1 MRGHFKALVK
11 RKYVNSNMEENK
23 EYVSAAKKMNSKD
36 QQKIIIKIVTSQV
49 EIFNDQLHLLNLA
62 LVVFVS

>member
-1 MRGHFKALVK
+1 MRGRFKALVK

-36 QQKIIIKIVTSQV
+36 QQKIIIKIVTS
-49 EIFNDQLHLLNLA
+49 
-62 LVVFVS
+62 

>member
-1 MRGHFKALVK
+1 MFQWRRRMRGHFKALVK

-36 QQKIIIKIVTSQV
+36 QQKIIIKIVTS
-49 EIFNDQLHLLNLA
+49 
-62 LVVFVS
+62 